1 MKCHEVRAM
10 LPAYLDRTLS
20 PTERSIVQLHLKECH
35 ECQKVLQS
43 YSSVQKKDSDVYEP
57 VKMIKKTGFAPKKSK
72 TKRQDVQ
79 TKLQEAGLIAPEM
92 QEYNQE
98 PVQENSGE
106 ELLRKHMLA
115 ILSEEEEK
123 YKTSE
128 PEVEI
133 PKKVEIP
140 DVVEIEEPE
149 FQWTRDMSLESAMS
163 GGIIEEQNQ
172 VGDEEEAVV
181 ETSLTAP
188 FNFSST
194 ANWQDDPDQFV
205 EIPYIH
211 PVTRSEVLKK
221 VRRNSMEG
229 ILFLESEAEKKRE
242 AIILAEEPELPFE
255 TIPVNQSDDNDILDE
270 KFETQEGSAAEIA
283 KARLYQQFSAEEP
296 STDLISKPRTINQTI
311 KTLPFR
317 ENTKKQAVL
326 YRFFTIILLTILSL
340 VIFFLWKNGSIFTVN
355 GVL

>member
-1 MKCHEVRAM
+1 MKCHEIRAM

-20 PTERSIVQLHLKECH
+20 PTERSTVQLHLKECH

-43 YSSVQKKDSDVYEP
+43 YSSVQKKDTAVFEP
-57 VKMIKKTGFAPKKSK
+57 VKMIKKTGFTPRKSK

-92 QEYNQE
+92 QEYHQE

-123 YKTSE
+123 RKTSE
-128 PEVEI
+128 TEVGIPETIEA
-133 PKKVEIP
+133 P
-140 DVVEIEEPE
+140 VVFEIEEPE
-149 FQWTRDMSLESAMS
+149 FQWTRDMSLEAAMS
-163 GGIIEEQNQ
+163 GGIIEEENQ
-172 VGDEEEAVV
+172 VDEEEEASD
-181 ETSLTAP
+181 EIPSPSP
-188 FNFSST
+188 FNVSSFG
-194 ANWQDDPDQFV
+194 NWQDDPEQYV

-229 ILFLESEAEKKRE
+229 ILFLESEAEKERE
-242 AIILAEEPELPFE
+242 ATSQTEEPVLPFE
-255 TIPVNQSDDNDILDE
+255 TISVNQSIDTETFDDKLE
-270 KFETQEGSAAEIA
+270 MHEGSAAEIA
-283 KARLYQQFSAEEP
+283 KSRLYQQFSADELL
-296 STDLISKPRTINQTI
+296 TDRIGKQRTINQTI

-317 ENTKKQAVL
+317 ENTKKQAIL
-326 YRFFTIILLTILSL
+326 YRFFTVVLLTILSL
-340 VIFFLWKNGSIFTVN
+340 VIFLLWKNGSIFAVS

>member
-1 MKCHEVRAM
+1 MKCHEIRAM

-20 PTERSIVQLHLKECH
+20 PTERSTVQLHLKECH

-92 QEYNQE
+92 QVYNQE

-123 YKTSE
+123 RKTSE
-128 PEVEI
+128 PELKI
-133 PKKVEIP
+133 PETIEAPVAF
-140 DVVEIEEPE
+140 EIEEPE
-149 FQWTRDMSLESAMS
+149 FQWTRDMSLEVAMS
-163 GGIIEEQNQ
+163 GGVIEEENQ
-172 VGDEEEAVV
+172 VDEEQEAFV
-181 ETSLTAP
+181 ETPSASPLSVS
-188 FNFSST
+188 FSG
-194 ANWQDDPDQFV
+194 NWQNDPEQYV

-242 AIILAEEPELPFE
+242 ATIHAEEAELPFE
-255 TIPVNQSDDNDILDE
+255 TIPVNQSVEIGSFDNKLE
-270 KFETQEGSAAEIA
+270 MHEGSAAEIA
-283 KARLYQQFSAEEP
+283 KARLYQQLNEDELL
-296 STDLISKPRTINQTI
+296 TDRIGKPRTINQTI

-317 ENTKKQAVL
+317 ENTKKQAIL
-326 YRFFTIILLTILSL
+326 YRFFTVVLLTILSL
-340 VIFFLWKNGSIFTVN
+340 VTFFLWKNGSIFAMS

>member
-43 YSSVQKKDSDVYEP
+43 YSSVQKIDSVVLEP
-57 VKMIKKTGFAPKKSK
+57 IKMKKKTGFTPRKSK

-242 AIILAEEPELPFE
+242 ATIHAEEAELPFE
-255 TIPVNQSDDNDILDE
+255 TIPVNQSVEIGSFDNKLE
-270 KFETQEGSAAEIA
+270 MHEGSAAEIA
-283 KARLYQQFSAEEP
+283 KARLYQQLNEDELL
-296 STDLISKPRTINQTI
+296 TDRIGKPRTINQTI

-317 ENTKKQAVL
+317 ENTKKQAIL
-326 YRFFTIILLTILSL
+326 YRFFTVVLLTILSL
-340 VIFFLWKNGSIFTVN
+340 VTFFLWKNGSIFAMS